1 MNIKIRERLPDW
13 YLKINPDRDKLMLTN
28 DIDSLMGCS
37 ILKQLFGVEIKSFYD
52 FKSIYFADGTVRK
65 GFIGVDL
72 DSCEGRTFGN
82 HITYIKNPEAIN
94 LNNIFKLKYYKK
106 YPLNTVLLLC
116 FLYDIDIE
124 KWSDEQLQVLLSI
137 DSAYKGYYTNNNRFK
152 KVYTDW
158 LNKLD
163 YRFLEDRILK
173 KMTVKDF
180 AQIQRR
186 YRLSGYIK
194 IGKNGR
200 LKTNIDLKKL
210 NELFF
215 DIIDI
220 DLPSDK
226 FIKGRDFTCLSVN
239 PSNETVPP
247 ERLIFSQAWT
257 YKNQLKMSLF

>member
-13 YLKINPDRDKLMLTN
+13 YLKINPEKDKLMLTN

-37 ILKQLFGVEIKSFYD
+37 ILRQLFDMEIKSFYD
-52 FKSIYFADGTVRK
+52 FKSIYFADGIERK
-65 GFIGVDL
+65 
-72 DSCEGRTFGN
+72 
-82 HITYIKNPEAIN
+82 AIN
-94 LNNIFKLKYYKK
+94 LNNIFDIKYYQK
-106 YPLNTVLLLC
+106 YPFNTVILISW
-116 FLYDIDIE
+116 LYNIDIE
-124 KWSDEQLQVLLSI
+124 KWTDEQLQVLLSI
-137 DSAYKGYYTNNNRFK
+137 DTSFKGYYIDNSHFK

-158 LNKLD
+158 LDKLD

-173 KMTVKDF
+173 KMTKKDF

-210 NELFF
+210 NTLFS
-215 DIIDI
+215 DIIHI
-220 DLPSDK
+220 ELPQDK
-226 FIKGRDFTCLSVN
+226 FKKGRDFTLKQVN
-239 PSNETVPP
+239 PATETVVPQ
-247 ERLIFSQAWT
+247 ELIFSMAWI

>member
-1 MNIKIRERLPDW
+1 M
-13 YLKINPDRDKLMLTN
+13 
-28 DIDSLMGCS
+28 
-37 ILKQLFGVEIKSFYD
+37 
-52 FKSIYFADGTVRK
+52 
-65 GFIGVDL
+65 
-72 DSCEGRTFGN
+72 
-82 HITYIKNPEAIN
+82 
-94 LNNIFKLKYYKK
+94 
-106 YPLNTVLLLC
+106 
-116 FLYDIDIE
+116 
-124 KWSDEQLQVLLSI
+124 
-137 DSAYKGYYTNNNRFK
+137 
-152 KVYTDW
+152 
-158 LNKLD
+158 
-163 YRFLEDRILK
+163 
-173 KMTVKDF
+173 KDF

-239 PSNETVPP
+239 PAIETVLP